1 MTSYKIDYEY
11 GTAVL
16 ITSEKEENP
25 LDLFYHLAEQCFG
38 IRKSIGEVKLL
49 GEEEV
54 NLDKIE
60 LPKDNSLDNHPE
72 LDNPL
77 QRMFSAMGQK
87 SFTIT
92 RELEEKAKY
101 ILIHSGG
108 DLIAWSD
115 KDTKIKSE
123 FDD

>member
-1 MTSYKIDYEY
+1 MKAYKIDYEY

-16 ITSEKEENP
+16 ITKEPEKEP
-25 LDLFYHLAEQCFG
+25 LDLFYDLAYQCFG

-54 NLDKIE
+54 NLDKVE
-60 LPKDNSLDNHPE
+60 LPEDNSLDNHPE

-77 QRMFSAMGQK
+77 QRMMNAMRK
-87 SFTIT
+87 RFFTIP

-123 FDD
+123 FDN

>member
-1 MTSYKIDYEY
+1 MKAYKIDYEY

-16 ITSEKEENP
+16 ITKEPEKEP
-25 LDLFYHLAEQCFG
+25 LDLFYDLAYQCFG

-54 NLDKIE
+54 NLDKVE
-60 LPKDNSLDNHPE
+60 LPEDNSLDNHPE

-77 QRMFSAMGQK
+77 QRMMNAMGK
-87 SFTIT
+87 RFFTIP

-123 FDD
+123 FDN